1 LDGIVDVLVR
11 IKTGTT
17 FKRKHRL
24 VAASEEYNLGQDRR
38 RLINNHPPTT
48 EMIMGFGKSLQTLTT
63 PGMFLVHKLEQDWSC
78 TIRIQ

>member
-1 LDGIVDVLVR
+1 LDGIVDVLFR

-17 FKRKHRL
+17 FKRKHLL
-24 VAASEEYNLGQDRR
+24 VVASEEYNLGQGRR

-63 PGMFLVHKLEQDWSC
+63 PGTFLVHKLERDWSC